1 MQQIASIFYS
11 IMFLKKDQIEPEH
24 AQVYR
29 VKWFIQV
36 NYIEI
41 KLNQRSDQ

>member
-24 AQVYR
+24 AQVYTEWNDLFR
-29 VKWFIQV
+29 LTI
-36 NYIEI
+36 
-41 KLNQRSDQ
+41 